1 MTTLRPFG
9 PRVAFTASA
18 MVLTPLSRALRA
30 SSSNLSCFGMDR
42 VPPYSRMARTSSSRR
57 MRYSLS
63 SILTSEPEYFP
74 NRILSPAFTSSGIFL
89 PSSPTFPVP
98 AAITLPSCG
107 FSLAVSGRMIPA
119 EVAVDYNDT
128 QAGLS
133 KSELMARLRGKDGLI
148 CHIISTIDDE
158 VLAAA
163 PTVKVVA
170 NVAVGYNN
178 IDVAAA
184 RRRGVVVTN
193 TPDVLTETTAD
204 FTWALLMA
212 TARRVVEADHF
223 ARSGQWQ
230 RWEWDLLWGA
240 DVHGKTLGVVGFGR
254 IARAVARR
262 ALGFNMRVL
271 YQDALR
277 ADVAV
282 ERELRATRMDLEP
295 LLAEADFV
303 SLHTPLL
310 PETRHL
316 MNERTLRL
324 MKKSAVLVNA
334 ARGPVVDEGA
344 LVRALKE
351 GWIAGAGLDVF
362 EEEPKVHPGLAP
374 LKNVVLAPHIASA
387 SFDTRLAMATLA
399 VRNCLAVLDG
409 KPALTPVP

>member
-1 MTTLRPFG
+1 
-9 PRVAFTASA
+9 
-18 MVLTPLSRALRA
+18 
-30 SSSNLSCFGMDR
+30 
-42 VPPYSRMARTSSSRR
+42 
-57 MRYSLS
+57 
-63 SILTSEPEYFP
+63 
-74 NRILSPAFTSSGIFL
+74 
-89 PSSPTFPVP
+89 
-98 AAITLPSCG
+98 
-107 FSLAVSGRMIPA
+107 
-119 EVAVDYNDT
+119 
-128 QAGLS
+128 
-133 KSELMARLRGKDGLI
+133 
-148 CHIISTIDDE
+148 
-158 VLAAA
+158 
-163 PTVKVVA
+163 
-170 NVAVGYNN
+170 
-178 IDVAAA
+178 
-184 RRRGVVVTN
+184 
-193 TPDVLTETTAD
+193 
-204 FTWALLMA
+204 
-212 TARRVVEADHF
+212 
-223 ARSGQWQ
+223 
-230 RWEWDLLWGA
+230 
-240 DVHGKTLGVVGFGR
+240 
-254 IARAVARR
+254 
-262 ALGFNMRVL
+262 MRVL

-387 SFDTRLAMATLA
+387 SFDTRVAMATLA

-409 KPALTPVP
+409 KPPLTPVP

>member
-1 MTTLRPFG
+1 MARNIFISNILPDE
-9 PRVAFTASA
+9 A
-18 MVLTPLSRALRA
+18 RAL
-30 SSSNLSCFGMDR
+30 
-42 VPPYSRMARTSSSRR
+42 
-57 MRYSLS
+57 
-63 SILTSEPEYFP
+63 
-74 NRILSPAFTSSGIFL
+74 
-89 PSSPTFPVP
+89 
-98 AAITLPSCG
+98 
-107 FSLAVSGRMIPA
+107 IPRD
-119 EVAVDYNDT
+119 VTVDYNSGQT
-128 QAGLS
+128 GLS
-133 KSELMARLRGKDGLI
+133 KAELISRLRGKDGLI
-148 CHIISTIDDE
+148 CHIISTIDEE

-193 TPDVLTETTAD
+193 TPNVLTETTAD
-204 FTWALLMA
+204 FAWTLLMA
-212 TARRVVEADHF
+212 AARRVVEADHF
-223 ARSGQWQ
+223 ARSGQWHK
-230 RWEWDLLWGA
+230 WEWDLLWGA
-240 DVHGKTLGVVGFGR
+240 DVFGKTLGVVGFGR
-254 IARAVARR
+254 IGRAVARR

-271 YQDALR
+271 YQDAVR
-277 ADVAV
+277 ADAAV

-295 LLAEADFV
+295 LLAESDFV

-316 MNERTLRL
+316 MGERTLKL

-334 ARGPVVDEGA
+334 ARGPVVDEAG

-362 EEEPKVHPGLAP
+362 EEEPKIHPGLLP

-409 KPALTPVP
+409 KPPLTPVS